1 MSRSPMTFVGNG
13 PYPRRR
19 GDWADLGRT
28 AVQLLS
34 EREKG
39 YPAMIA
45 AEKLDQALADARIRV
60 MRAVVAIWRTVL
72 NDEPL
77 PEPAD
82 FQARFGAT
90 WEEMREDLDRA
101 AVRARELSRKHR
113 DNRDAAVQAE
123 LVEALAW
130 QHQPVCT
137 GSGPHIWLSHDY
149 QQWERRRAAS

>member
-1 MSRSPMTFVGNG
+1 MTFVGNG
-13 PYPRRR
+13 SYPRRR

-39 YPAMIA
+39 YPAMVA
-45 AEKLDQALADARIRV
+45 AQKLDQVLADTRIRV

-72 NDEPL
+72 NDDAL
-77 PEPAD
+77 PEPSE
-82 FQARFGAT
+82 FQAHFGAT

-101 AVRARELSRKHR
+101 AARARELARKHR
-113 DNRDAAVQAE
+113 DNRDAVVQAE

-130 QHQPVCT
+130 QHQPVCA

>member
-1 MSRSPMTFVGNG
+1 MTRAPMTFVGNG

-28 AVQLLS
+28 AVQLLT

-39 YPAMIA
+39 YPALIA
-45 AEKLDQALADARIRV
+45 AGTLDQAQAGNRIRV

-72 NDEPL
+72 NDDRL
-77 PEPAD
+77 PEPTD
-82 FQARFGAT
+82 FHAQFGAT
-90 WEEMREDLDRA
+90 WEEMRDDLARA
-101 AVRARELSRKHR
+101 AMRARELAQRQQG
-113 DNRDAAVQAE
+113 NRDAAVQAE

-130 QHQPVCT
+130 QHQPVCA

-149 QQWERRRAAS
+149 NQWERRRAAS

>member
-1 MSRSPMTFVGNG
+1 MTRPPMTFVGND

-19 GDWADLGRT
+19 GDWADLGR
-28 AVQLLS
+28 AAAQLLA

-39 YPAMIA
+39 YPAMVA
-45 AEKLDQALADARIRV
+45 AQKLAQALADARIRV
-60 MRAVVAIWRTVL
+60 MRAVVAIWRVVL
-72 NDEPL
+72 NDDAL
-77 PEPAD
+77 PEPNE
-82 FQARFGAT
+82 FQAHFGAT

-101 AVRARELSRKHR
+101 AARARELARRHR

-130 QHQPVCT
+130 QHQPVCA
-137 GSGPHIWLSHDY
+137 GSGPHTWLSHDY

>member
-28 AVQLLS
+28 ANQLLS

-39 YPAMIA
+39 YPAMVA
-45 AEKLDQALADARIRV
+45 AQKLDQALANARIRV
-60 MRAVVAIWRTVL
+60 MRAVVAIWRAVL
-72 NDEPL
+72 NDEAL
-77 PEPAD
+77 PEPID

-90 WEEMREDLDRA
+90 WEEMRDDLGRA
-101 AVRARELSRKHR
+101 AVRARDLARKQR

-130 QHQPVCT
+130 QHQPVCA

-149 QQWERRRAAS
+149 HQWERGRAAS

>member
-1 MSRSPMTFVGNG
+1 MTRPPMTFVGNG

-28 AVQLLS
+28 AAQLLA

-39 YPAMIA
+39 YPALIA
-45 AEKLDQALADARIRV
+45 TGTLDQVKADGRIRV
-60 MRAVVAIWRTVL
+60 MCAVVAIWRAVL
-72 NDEPL
+72 NDEAL

-82 FQARFGAT
+82 FPTRFGAT

-101 AVRARELSRKHR
+101 AARARELARRHR

-130 QHQPVCT
+130 QHQPVCA

-149 QQWERRRAAS
+149 RQWEKRRAAE